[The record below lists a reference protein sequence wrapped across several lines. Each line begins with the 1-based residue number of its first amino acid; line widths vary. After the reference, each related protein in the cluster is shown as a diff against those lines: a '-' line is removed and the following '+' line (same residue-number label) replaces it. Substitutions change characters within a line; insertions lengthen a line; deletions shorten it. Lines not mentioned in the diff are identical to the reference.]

1 MRADTE
7 VAGAPET
14 VLDRVPPQVQTQPRA
29 PRIDRFDLSVL
40 AIFGLVSLWVL
51 GLDLWHLIVGHRV
64 WTGTD
69 GVYIVDQQQ
78 YLSWIRDAAN
88 HGLSSNL
95 YVLHSTPHDYFQPA
109 VLISAGLTALGM
121 APWLALLLWKPVAVV
136 TCFWAAR
143 SFARR
148 SLTGVWPR
156 RAALVLI
163 LFFGCF
169 TVIFGSVGVLGD
181 LWPGFLS
188 WGYTYGLMALA
199 ALVGALLT
207 YDRASGDERISWLPG
222 LLGAAASLLHPWQGE
237 ALIAL
242 LVAGEVVLWRTR
254 PLTRSRGWLA
264 VVTIGLTALPLLYYV
279 ILTRADL
286 AWHLARESS
295 KHSFPFG
302 AIVIS
307 ILPLMIPAAL
317 AYRQRPRTFLAAA
330 TRCWPLVAFG
340 VYVVSGTGV
349 AATPLHSFQG
359 ITFPLSVLAI
369 EGLQGVGFH
378 RIPRARLVGGI
389 LVAAFAIPATGY
401 ELYFASTLAKPT
413 AGNGNFITADERDAL
428 TYLARNP
435 TSGGV
440 VAKGY
445 LGATVPGITG
455 RNTLL
460 GDCLWSEPH
469 CTERSDVA
477 DRLFDGTLDR
487 TTLRTL
493 LTQTDARFV
502 LADCTTKA
510 NLRRELGAL
519 VKSERR
525 FRCAAVYEL
534 AGSRSGPR
542 DPDY

>member
-1 MRADTE
+1 MRAETE
-7 VAGAPET
+7 VADAPET
-14 VLDRVPPQVQTQPRA
+14 VLDRVPARIRTQSRA

-40 AIFGLVSLWVL
+40 AVFGLISMWVL
-51 GLDLWHLIVGHRV
+51 GLDLWQVIVHHRV

-78 YLSWIRDAAN
+78 YLSWIRDASN
-88 HGLSSNL
+88 HVLSSNL
-95 YVLHSTPHDYFQPA
+95 YVLHPTPHDYFQPA
-109 VLISAGLTALGM
+109 VTISAGLTALGM
-121 APWLALLLWKPVAVV
+121 APWLALALWKPVAVV

-148 SLTGVWPR
+148 SLTGLWPR

-169 TVIFGSVGVLGD
+169 TIVFGSVGALGD

-188 WGYTYGLMALA
+188 WGYTYGLIALA
-199 ALVGALLT
+199 ALVGGLLT
-207 YDRASGDERISWLPG
+207 YDKASREGRISWLPG

-242 LVAGEVVLWRTR
+242 IVAGEVVLWRTR
-254 PLTRSRGWLA
+254 PVTRSRVGLA
-264 VVTIGLTALPLLYYV
+264 ALSIGLTALPLLYYV

-286 AWHLARESS
+286 TWHLARESS
-295 KHSFPFG
+295 KHSFPLD
-302 AIVIS
+302 AIVIA
-307 ILPLMIPAAL
+307 ILPLLIPAAL
-317 AYRQRPRTFLAAA
+317 AYRHRPRTFLAAA

-369 EGLQGVGFH
+369 EGLQSIGFS
-378 RIPRARLVGGI
+378 RLRRARMVGGI
-389 LVAAFAIPATGY
+389 LVVAFAIPATGY
-401 ELYFASTLAKPT
+401 ELYYASTLAKPT

-428 TYLARNP
+428 NYLAHNP
-435 TSGGV
+435 TPGGV
-440 VAKGY
+440 VTKGY
-445 LGATVPGITG
+445 LGSTVPGITG

-460 GDCLWSEPH
+460 GDCLWSEPD
-469 CTERSDVA
+469 CTGRSVIGR
-477 DRLFDGTLDR
+477 RLFDGTLDR
-487 TTLRTL
+487 AGLRTL
-493 LTQTDARFV
+493 LTRTDARFV
-502 LADCTTKA
+502 LADCKTTG
-510 NLRRELGAL
+510 NLRRELGSL

-525 FRCAAVYEL
+525 FGCAAVYEL

-542 DPDY
+542 DPNY